1 MRQTKR
7 MRVSQSDF
15 GARAVAISVTW
26 CAGLDRHMRQRG
38 EAARLAVPPRPRV
51 AARRLTLKKGS
62 LGVNFPTVH
71 TERRLSGRRIEGG
84 GQRGWSG

>member
-1 MRQTKR
+1 
-7 MRVSQSDF
+7 MRVSESDA
-15 GARAVAISVTW
+15 GLARAVAIPPHEATW
-26 CAGLDRHMRQRG
+26 RGSAVDRM
-38 EAARLAVPPRPRV
+38 AVPPRPRV

-84 GQRGWSG
+84 EQRGWSG